1 MDSAALRD
9 QLLHQNRPEDVRG
22 FLSQVWEAHSSLPQ
36 QTPWERRKYFLT
48 RGLEILLAL
57 PVSSI
62 ITTLTVAFSLALVG
76 AFILLVSNVEE
87 VVSGLGSGLS
97 ITAYLSDRNTQESIE
112 RIRRESRALPGV
124 GSLSY
129 TSKSEALAEFRD
141 AMGER
146 GELLSRFDSRS
157 PLPAS
162 IELELTSPSA
172 EVHQLVVNK
181 LKEEPLIDEV
191 LSGDDLV
198 DRVSGLVDAIKT
210 VGAGGG
216 LFTFVIIV
224 FLILNT
230 IKLVIYSQRHEIE
243 VMQLVGATQSTVR
256 TPFLVAGALQ
266 GLFGAVIGV
275 FVLRFLFWLIVVA
288 LEQTK
293 LLGSAIPM
301 PSFYSL
307 PSIIL
312 FILVGVA
319 LGVVASAIAVG
330 KHLESFLES

>member
-76 AFILLVSNVEE
+76 GFLLLVSNVEDS
-87 VVSGLGSGLS
+87 VSGLGSGLS
-97 ITAYLSDRNTQESIE
+97 ITAYLSDRNNQQSIE
-112 RIRRESRALPGV
+112 RIRKEARALPGV
-124 GSLSY
+124 GSLTY

-141 AMGER
+141 ALGEK
-146 GELLSRFDSRS
+146 GELLSRFDTSS

-162 IELELTSPSA
+162 IELELTSPSP
-172 EVHQLVVNK
+172 EVHQLVVAH
-181 LKEEPLIDEV
+181 LKSEPLIEEV

-198 DRVSGLVDAIKT
+198 DRVSGLVNAIKL
-210 VGAGGG
+210 VGIGGG
-216 LFTFVIIV
+216 IFAFLIII

-256 TPFLVAGALQ
+256 NPFLVAGALQ
-266 GLFGAVIGV
+266 GLFGAVIGI
-275 FVLRFLFWLIVVA
+275 FILRLMFWLSVVS

-307 PSIIL
+307 LSILL
-312 FILVGVA
+312 FIVIGIG